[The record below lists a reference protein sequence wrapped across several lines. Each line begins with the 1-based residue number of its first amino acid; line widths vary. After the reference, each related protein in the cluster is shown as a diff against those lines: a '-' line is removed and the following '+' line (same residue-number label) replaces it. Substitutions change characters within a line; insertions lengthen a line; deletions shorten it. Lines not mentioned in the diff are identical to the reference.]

1 MYWSF
6 LKFIFVPSLLN
17 GRRLRAEILKRMPK
31 GKAKADKG

>member
-31 GKAKADKG
+31 RKPKKTEG